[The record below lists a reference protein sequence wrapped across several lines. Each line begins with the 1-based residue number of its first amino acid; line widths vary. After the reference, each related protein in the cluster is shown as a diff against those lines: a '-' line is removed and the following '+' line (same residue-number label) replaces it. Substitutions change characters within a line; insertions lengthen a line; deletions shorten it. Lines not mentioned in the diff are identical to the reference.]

1 MEKWKPSIQVN
12 EEKVVITIRLGENKL
27 NEIENLSF
35 KFDLSRNA
43 FINQCIDFALKHID
57 LSEKNVKTKNIC

>member
-1 MEKWKPSIQVN
+1 MEKWKPSKQVN

-35 KFDLSRNA
+35 KFNLSRNA
-43 FINQCIDFALKHID
+43 FIN
-57 LSEKNVKTKNIC
+57 